1 MVSFLIY
8 DFMAI
13 KLFVFVLNR
22 EESSLFK
29 TNTNNFQDP
38 GVIETGQVTSAKYA
52 YPFFNLL
59 VKKLQHG
66 NTYESTQR
74 AIVITLVS

>member
-13 KLFVFVLNR
+13 TLFVLNR
-22 EESSLFK
+22 EESSLFN
-29 TNTNNFQDP
+29 TSTNNFQDP

-59 VKKLQHG
+59 VKKQKSYSMETHTKVHKEPL
-66 NTYESTQR
+66 SS
-74 AIVITLVS
+74 L